1 MRSHTHDHTG
11 ADLSGE
17 SLCTLMFAQRA
28 SRVEVSAVRNET
40 VDYSKLYAS
49 TQAALDRKDD
59 QIHGLELEVAEL
71 TQKLKAASAESRR
84 AGSEREAAEARMK
97 RAEEGYEVSVQA
109 LQQASADP
117 GGDRAIA
124 AVETVPRHAL
134 SSLPRS

>member
-1 MRSHTHDHTG
+1 
-11 ADLSGE
+11 
-17 SLCTLMFAQRA
+17 MFAQRA

-59 QIHGLELEVAEL
+59 QIHSLELEVAEL
-71 TQKLKAASAESRR
+71 AQKLKAASAESRR
-84 AGSEREAAEARMK
+84 AVSEREAAEARMK

-124 AVETVPRHAL
+124 AVETVR
-134 SSLPRS
+134 